1 MKSKFSRL
9 KSPLKANEDQSKSQ
23 MLSLKKTGKK
33 SPIIVQSEARVKR
46 NGGGQNDSVLK
57 AYSSQ

>member
-46 NGGGQNDSVLK
+46 NGGG
-57 AYSSQ
+57 